1 MILQPTQ
8 NVQNIP
14 IVQEVILKATVS
26 EVWNALTDKGEMRKW
41 YFDLD
46 EFAPEE
52 GFEFQFIA
60 GEEGKTMYKHICRI
74 ISVIPHEKLVYS
86 WRYEGYRGDS
96 EVRFEIF
103 AEKDHT
109 RLKLTHAGLESF
121 PEANPDFAK
130 ENFEAGW
137 TQILN
142 DSLKHYLE
150 NS

>member
-52 GFEFQFIA
+52 GFEFQFIT

-86 WRYEGYRGDS
+86 WRYEGYRGIPKSD
-96 EVRFEIF
+96 
-103 AEKDHT
+103 
-109 RLKLTHAGLESF
+109 LKYLQKRIIPGLNLRMLDWNPFLKPILILPRKILKQAGHKS
-121 PEANPDFAK
+121 
-130 ENFEAGW
+130 
-137 TQILN
+137 
-142 DSLKHYLE
+142 
-150 NS
+150 